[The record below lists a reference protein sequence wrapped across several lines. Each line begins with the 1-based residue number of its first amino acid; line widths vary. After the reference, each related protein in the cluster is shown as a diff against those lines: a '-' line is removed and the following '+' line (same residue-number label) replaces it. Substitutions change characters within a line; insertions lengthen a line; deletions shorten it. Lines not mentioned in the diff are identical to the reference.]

1 MKITTTLCIAALAAA
16 TLGTTANAAL
26 FDNPVGGATPGN
38 NLDSPTNASLRHYGL
53 SKVVVGGLGWN
64 IDSVSMFQP
73 TASGAALGAL
83 SADLHL
89 HIVADADLATFDPT
103 LASDV
108 VTGAETDSEV
118 LSLSSFFAA
127 GTTRFTADP
136 AADVTIGPGTYW
148 IGVTPI
154 LDNLSPFGT
163 GWQFAYGGADP
174 GEAAIFAE
182 AGAFTGTSTTPS
194 TDGVWETKPVGYA
207 LTIEGTPV
215 PEPTSL
221 ALLSLGGLL
230 AARRRRG

>member
-1 MKITTTLCIAALAAA
+1 MKTFTALCIAAVSAAA
-16 TLGTTANAAL
+16 LTTGANAAL
-26 FDNPVGGATPGN
+26 FDNPVGGGTPGN
-38 NLDSPTNASLRHYGL
+38 NLDSPSVATSRHYGL

-64 IDSVSMFQP
+64 IDSVSMYQP
-73 TASGAALGAL
+73 TASGAAIGAL
-83 SADLHL
+83 AADLHL

-103 LASDV
+103 SLTDV
-108 VTGAETDSEV
+108 VSGAETNSEV

-136 AADVTIGPGTYW
+136 AADITIGPGTYW

-163 GWQFAYGGADP
+163 GWQFAYGGANP
-174 GEAAIFAE
+174 GEAAIYAE
-182 AGAFTGTSTTPS
+182 PGATIGTSTTPS
-194 TDGVWETKPVGYA
+194 ASGVWETKSVGYA

-221 ALLSLGGLL
+221 ALLGLGGLL
-230 AARRRRG
+230 AARRRRA